1 MLVNMRHV
9 SFQFAS
15 VAPFSAELLSLV
27 YMPSGG
33 RWPRICGCTS
43 A

>member
-1 MLVNMRHV
+1 MQGHNQQLTLNNPHPWKAGM
-9 SFQFAS
+9 
-15 VAPFSAELLSLV
+15 LV

>member
-1 MLVNMRHV
+1 MHRFGPRPTSGPTIPADMLI
-9 SFQFAS
+9 
-15 VAPFSAELLSLV
+15 LV

-33 RWPRICGCTS
+33 RWPRICDCTV